1 MLVVFITPFTKISDT
16 SLTYLVPTMGFFQ
29 RRNLLMQSQKRSS
42 VDINNSNSLGS
53 LVCTEEEFADGS
65 AIFNF
70 EGSDEDMDLIV
81 KTGML
86 SVVKDD
92 LLDVADY
99 LTPNFD
105 VLDDDV
111 KIRNYFFAVTVKRG
125 LQTLLE
131 ETLGGKQLKL
141 FE

>member
-1 MLVVFITPFTKISDT
+1 
-16 SLTYLVPTMGFFQ
+16 
-29 RRNLLMQSQKRSS
+29 MQSQKRSS